1 MFREGKVPLFFTA
14 MRYMDD
20 DIWRQEIQNIQKYRL
35 ESLKKKIDWTLANI
49 LL

>member
-20 DIWRQEIQNIQKYRL
+20 DIWQKRFGGMKSRIYK
-35 ESLKKKIDWTLANI
+35 SIDWNP
-49 LL
+49 